1 MKMKLFYLSL
11 DCGSDRHIV
20 QVVAPDA
27 GMAVEFF
34 RENLNDLGSEMG
46 EPSILRIDQTLTGDE
61 RLGLDAMLET
71 APVGFASFAEG
82 VGWIVH
88 VAPVSRLNLYR
99 IESADGEEAHVIAPN
114 RDVAAAIWFGH
125 LKRPD
130 GEPVLY
136 RIWEGMDELEEE
148 RRRGILPLLE
158 FGSVGIAQWHDGS
171 WSMK

>member
-1 MKMKLFYLSL
+1 MIFRLFHLSL
-11 DCGSDRHIV
+11 DYGPDRHAV
-20 QVVAPDA
+20 QIVAPDA
-27 GMAVEFF
+27 RSAVEFF
-34 RENLNDLGSEMG
+34 RQHLEGRDGEMG

-61 RLGLDAMLET
+61 RRGLDAMLET

-88 VAPVSRLNLYR
+88 VAPVFRLNFYR

-125 LKRPD
+125 LKWPD

-136 RIWEGMDELEEE
+136 RIWEGMDELEED
-148 RRRGILPLLE
+148 RRRDILPLLE

-171 WSMK
+171 WSIK